1 MKKLIFGFLATTLVT
16 SSAGQTATETITREL
31 TFEKK
36 SAVNALLIFNMNGNV
51 TVTGYEGDKVM
62 VEVKK
67 KITAKTEQRLVEGKE
82 EIQLGIIDRA
92 DSLFLYVKGTCNP
105 FGQIRKGKGNW
116 SRKFGGWG
124 YNWDNGRHRDDDC
137 RERYNYTME
146 FNVKIPASLNLVAS
160 TVNGGDVEVT
170 GVSGQVNADNINGS
184 IRLSSIS
191 GATRASTINGSLNL
205 DYSGNPP
212 ADSRFYSLNGD
223 IHANFR
229 KGLGAQL
236 TFKSFNGDL
245 YSSVPDITPMAVTLE
260 KTDKGGEGIRFRV
273 DGNRYKIRQ
282 GGPLLD
288 FETFNGDVFVK
299 EKEN

>member
-1 MKKLIFGFLATTLVT
+1 MKKLILGFIATTLVT
-16 SSAGQTATETITREL
+16 LAVGQTATETITREL
-31 TFEKK
+31 AFEKK
-36 SAVNALLIFNMNGNV
+36 SAANALLVFNVNGNV
-51 TVTGYEGDKVM
+51 TVTGYEGDKVL

-67 KITAKTEQRLVEGKE
+67 KITAKTEQRLEEGKE

-105 FGQIRKGKGNW
+105 FGQSQRKRGSW

-124 YNWDNGRHRDDDC
+124 YNWDNNHRDNEC
-137 RERYNYTME
+137 RERYDYTLE
-146 FNVKIPASLNLVAS
+146 FTIKIPSSLNLVAS
-160 TVNGGDVEVT
+160 TINGGDIEVT
-170 GVSGQVNADNINGS
+170 GVNGQVTADNINGS
-184 IRLSSIS
+184 IRLSNIS

-205 DYSGNPP
+205 DYSGNPN

-236 TFKSFNGDL
+236 AFRSFNGDL
-245 YSSVPDITPMAVTLE
+245 YSSVNEITPMGVTLE

-273 DGNRYKIRQ
+273 DGNRYKIRH

>member
-1 MKKLIFGFLATTLVT
+1 MT
-16 SSAGQTATETITREL
+16 SAAGQTATETITREL
-31 TFEKK
+31 AFEKK
-36 SAVNALLIFNMNGNV
+36 STANALLIFNVNGNV
-51 TVTGYEGDKVM
+51 TVTGYEGDKVL

-67 KITAKTEQRLVEGKE
+67 KITAKTEQRLEEGKE
-82 EIQLGIIDRA
+82 EIQLGIMDRA

-105 FGQIRKGKGNW
+105 FGQSQRKRGNW

-124 YNWDNGRHRDDDC
+124 YNWDNRQGNDREC
-137 RERYNYTME
+137 RERYDYTLE
-146 FNVKIPASLNLVAS
+146 FTIKIPASLNLVAS
-160 TVNGGDVEVT
+160 TINAGDIEVT
-170 GVSGQVNADNINGS
+170 GVSGQVTADNINGS

-236 TFKSFNGDL
+236 AFKSFNGDL
-245 YSSVPDITPMAVTLE
+245 YSSVDDITAMDVVLE
-260 KTDKGGEGIRFRV
+260 KTDRGGEGIRFRV